1 MAKRGRPAI
10 DKVPLS
16 TKRLQEALDYVGVSL
31 RCLDTD
37 PIVAASEKTIRRA
50 KKEGIISPAILER
63 LGKRLNV
70 DPLFLQGKMDDI
82 ARKMS
87 VDEKTAEELM
97 SQFVVSDFPYLNQEK
112 RELDSKRFISELLIE
127 NDISPEQLHNLLR
140 EQQILF
146 YLELDKA
153 ISKVV
158 HKYFTPFRA
167 SIHNY
172 SIPMPP
178 EDEIIHI

>member
-1 MAKRGRPAI
+1 MTKRGRPTI

-16 TKRLQEALDYVGVSL
+16 VKRLQEALDYAGVSL
-31 RCLDTD
+31 RSLDTD
-37 PIVAASEKTIRRA
+37 PVVVASEKTIRRA
-50 KKEGIISPAILER
+50 KKEGCISPDILDR

-87 VDEKTAEELM
+87 VNENDAKELI

-112 RELDSKRFISELLIE
+112 RDLDSKQFINELLIE
-127 NDISPEQLHNLLR
+127 NDIPPEQLQELTT

-146 YLELDKA
+146 YREYP
-153 ISKVV
+153 KVCV
-158 HKYFTPFRA
+158 NLQTDVR
-167 SIHNY
+167 
-172 SIPMPP
+172 
-178 EDEIIHI
+178 